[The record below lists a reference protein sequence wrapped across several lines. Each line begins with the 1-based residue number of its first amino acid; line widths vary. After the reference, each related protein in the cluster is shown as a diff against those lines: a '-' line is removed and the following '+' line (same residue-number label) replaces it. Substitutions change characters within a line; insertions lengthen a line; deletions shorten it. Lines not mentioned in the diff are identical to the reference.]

1 LTEREN
7 DMIEVANHDIIAIQ
21 KGCQHG
27 DRLSQKQLYNYC
39 FSVMM
44 KVCIRYHKNMD
55 DAAHSFNAAMLKV
68 FKNIHQF
75 RGDGDLMA
83 WIRRIVVNTCLT
95 AVKSQA
101 RFEYRELEEVSN
113 SSFEP
118 EVYQHLQAK
127 EILDLVHELENTQ
140 RLVFNLFVME
150 GFTHDEIAQQLNIPK
165 GTSKWY
171 LHEARKQL
179 KEKIKLLTRNEIN
192 SNAI

>member
-1 LTEREN
+1 MT
-7 DMIEVANHDIIAIQ
+7 EVANLDISTIQ
-21 KGCQHG
+21 NGCRNG

-39 FSVMM
+39 FQVMM
-44 KVCIRYHKNMD
+44 KVCIRYHANMD
-55 DAAHSFNAAMLKV
+55 DAANSFNAAMLKV
-68 FKNIHQF
+68 FQNIKQY
-75 RGDGDLMA
+75 RGEGDLMA

-101 RFEYRELEEVSN
+101 RFEYRELEEGLNV
-113 SSFEP
+113 SFEP

-150 GFTHDEIAQQLNIPK
+150 GYTHDKIAQQLNIPK

-179 KEKIKLLTRNEIN
+179 KEKIKFLFKNEIN

>member
-1 LTEREN
+1 LIEREN
-7 DMIEVANHDIIAIQ
+7 GMIEMGHQDLNAMQ
-21 KGCQHG
+21 KGCRSG
-27 DRLSQKQLYNYC
+27 DQLSQKQLYNHC
-39 FSVMM
+39 FPVMM
-44 KVCIRYHKNMD
+44 KVCARYHKNMD
-55 DAAHSFNAAMLKV
+55 DAANSFNASMLKV
-68 FKNIHQF
+68 FQNIKQY
-75 RGDGDLMA
+75 RGEGDLMA

-113 SSFEP
+113 ASFEP

-127 EILDLVHELENTQ
+127 EILDLVHELEDTQ
-140 RLVFNLFVME
+140 KLVFNLFVME
-150 GFTHDEIAQQLNIPK
+150 GYTHDEIAQQLNIAK

-179 KEKIKLLTRNEIN
+179 KEKIKLLFHNEVN